1 MQEKETR
8 AKCNA
13 ILSKLK
19 LSSGTDESQLDDYD
33 DIVSTSVVVMP
44 LNVPRAKIRP
54 KRKNMEARLRMYNNT
69 EAKAY
74 KGNFKRKT
82 SGMRYA

>member
-1 MQEKETR
+1 MQEKETQ

-19 LSSGTDESQLDDYD
+19 LSSGTESQLDDYNTVSN
-33 DIVSTSVVVMP
+33 IVIP
-44 LNVPRAKIRP
+44 LNVPRARNRS
-54 KRKNMEARLRMYNNT
+54 KRKNLETRLRMYNNM

-74 KGNFKRKT
+74 KSNFRRKS
-82 SGMRYA
+82 SGI

>member
-8 AKCNA
+8 GKCNA

-19 LSSGTDESQLDDYD
+19 LSSGTESQLDDY
-33 DIVSTSVVVMP
+33 DIVSTSVVVP
-44 LNVPRAKIRP
+44 VNVPRTKIRP
-54 KRKNMEARLRMYNNT
+54 KRKNLEARLKMYNNT

-82 SGMRYA
+82 SGVRYA